1 MPDNPNLGSEELRS
15 VSTELQSLSIC
26 LKPPRVPVRLLDF
39 SPLSRPLDGTS
50 LLHLGELV
58 IFLMQ
63 GAVDIH
69 LGGLEG
75 VACLW

>member
-1 MPDNPNLGSEELRS
+1 MADNPNLGSEELRS
-15 VSTELQSLSIC
+15 VSTELQSLSMC

-39 SPLSRPLDGTS
+39 SPPSRPLDETS

-58 IFLMQ
+58 ISLMQ